1 MIKNVKIIP
10 RKEIDEA
17 FKNLL
22 DNMLK
27 DDKLIGLFQ
36 NVDWLNNIVVT
47 GTIKIEL
54 NITDLKHLV

>member
-36 NVDWLNNIVVT
+36 NVDWLNNIVGEVR
-47 GTIKIEL
+47 IEL

>member
-10 RKEIDEA
+10 RKQIDEA

-27 DDKLIGLFQ
+27 DDNLTGSFQ
-36 NVDWLNNIVVT
+36 DIDWLNNIVVT

>member
-27 DDKLIGLFQ
+27 DDKLIGSFQ
-36 NVDWLNNIVVT
+36 NVDWLNNIVVN

>member
-27 DDKLIGLFQ
+27 DDELIGSFQ

>member
-1 MIKNVKIIP
+1 MIKNDKIIT

-27 DDKLIGLFQ
+27 DDKLIGSFQ

-47 GTIKIEL
+47 GTIRIEL

>member
-1 MIKNVKIIP
+1 MMNVKIIP

-27 DDKLIGLFQ
+27 DDNLTGSFQ
-36 NVDWLNNIVVT
+36 DIDWLNNIVVT

>member
-27 DDKLIGLFQ
+27 DDKLIGSFQ
-36 NVDWLNNIVVT
+36 NVDWINNIVGEVR
-47 GTIKIEL
+47 IEF